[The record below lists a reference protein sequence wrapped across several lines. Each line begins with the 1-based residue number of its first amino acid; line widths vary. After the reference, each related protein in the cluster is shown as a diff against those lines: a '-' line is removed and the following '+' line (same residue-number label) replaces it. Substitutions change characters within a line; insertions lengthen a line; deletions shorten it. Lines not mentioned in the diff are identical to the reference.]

1 MPEFR
6 HTRTGK
12 IIHASEADA
21 FRYRNNRY
29 EPIGEP
35 GKRIELPAG
44 NYNTSDVP
52 KGTIAEV
59 LAWAGDDPVRRV
71 TALIAEQGATG
82 KRRKGIIDALS

>member
-29 EPIGEP
+29 EPIGEASV
-35 GKRIELPAG
+35 R
-44 NYNTSDVP
+44 VP
-52 KGTIAEV
+52 DGTVAEV
-59 LAWAGDDPVRRV
+59 LDWAGDDESRRAA
-71 TALIAEQGATG
+71 ALAVEKTG
-82 KRRKGIIDALS
+82 KNRKGIIDALAR